1 MSKALTALSL
11 LVAVAASAGVV
22 FSSVQLRQAN
32 DQLEKLE
39 ARLAGLEKTVA
50 VPPAAAPDPSRKDA
64 EGGTDAPAS
73 VARLETLG
81 DAIREVRRL
90 RDEMDTVN
98 ERASA
103 PPADGQPPDGARESA
118 PPEEEAM
125 RKVVEDVLAAK
136 EKERQEAE
144 KKRAAD
150 WAKARTDRAV
160 ADLTERLQ
168 LSAQQKDHVAQLLT
182 AASAQQ
188 MEIWSTRKEGENP
201 WQKVQELRKE
211 TDVQVKQVLT
221 AEQQVKYDE
230 YMKQYWGPPRM
241 VQTGDGGGGSFGPG
255 TVQPR

>member
-22 FSSVQLRQAN
+22 FSSVQLREAN

-50 VPPAAAPDPSRKDA
+50 VPPAAAPDPSRRDA
-64 EGGTDAPAS
+64 EGGTDAPANA
-73 VARLETLG
+73 ARMETLG
-81 DAIREVRRL
+81 DTIREVRKL
-90 RDEMDTVN
+90 RDEMEIVK
-98 ERASA
+98 ERASEEGKA
-103 PPADGQPPDGARESA
+103 PETPPGAGTVA
-118 PPEEEAM
+118 APEEEAM

-136 EKERQEAE
+136 EKERQDAE
-144 KKRAAD
+144 KKRAEE
-150 WAKARTDRAV
+150 WAKARVDRAV
-160 ADLTERLQ
+160 SDLTARLE
-168 LSAQQKDHVAQLLT
+168 LSAQQKDHVAQILT

-211 TDVQVKQVLT
+211 TDAQVKQQLT

-241 VQTGDGGGGSFGPG
+241 VQPGDGGGGGFGAG
-255 TVQPR
+255 GVQPR